1 MVRAVQRFGQGRHP
15 AQLAL
20 GDCFA
25 SHHRDQLLLFKGD
38 DFARADIGSAL
49 AD

>member
-1 MVRAVQRFGQGRHP
+1 VVVEGIPAFPPRPHP

-25 SHHRDQLLLFKGD
+25 SHHLDELLLFKGD
-38 DFARADIGSAL
+38 ARADIGSAL
-49 AD
+49 AN